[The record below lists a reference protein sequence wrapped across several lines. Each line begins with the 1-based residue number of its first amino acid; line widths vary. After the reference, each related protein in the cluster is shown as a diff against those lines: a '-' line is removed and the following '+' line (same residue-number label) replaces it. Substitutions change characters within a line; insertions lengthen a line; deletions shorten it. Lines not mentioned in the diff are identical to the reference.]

1 MHDTLV
7 NETSERSRAWA
18 GESAG
23 TSSSQS
29 GYAMSNI
36 EMSGTG
42 ESEAASGPQTAAR
55 TQTVLDVVIPVY
67 NEESVLEAS
76 VNTVHAYLSEHVPYR
91 FRITIADNAS
101 ADSTLQVARAL
112 AAQRTSVRA
121 VALLQKGRGGAL
133 KAVWSHSDALILACM
148 DVDLSTDLSGLY
160 PLVASLMSGHSD
172 VAIGSRLANG
182 SHVIRGRKRDVISR
196 TYNHL
201 LRSGLGVKFTDA
213 QCGFKAIRADVAREL
228 LPLVEDTAWFFDTE
242 LLVLAVR
249 AGLRIHEVPVDWYD
263 DPDSRVDVV
272 ATARDDLRGMWRMR
286 VQKSQR
292 RDSLARIRE
301 QMERGTVLPV

>member
-1 MHDTLV
+1 MK
-7 NETSERSRAWA
+7 RRP
-18 GESAG
+18 
-23 TSSSQS
+23 
-29 GYAMSNI
+29 
-36 EMSGTG
+36 
-42 ESEAASGPQTAAR
+42 GPQTAAR

-67 NEESVLEAS
+67 NEESVLEGS
-76 VNTVHAYLSEHVPYR
+76 VNTVHAYLSEHFPYR

-101 ADSTLQVARAL
+101 ADSTLQVATAL

-133 KAVWSHSDALILACM
+133 KAVWSHSDALILAYM

-242 LLVLAVR
+242 LLVLAER

-272 ATARDDLRGMWRMR
+272 ATARDDLRGMWRIR